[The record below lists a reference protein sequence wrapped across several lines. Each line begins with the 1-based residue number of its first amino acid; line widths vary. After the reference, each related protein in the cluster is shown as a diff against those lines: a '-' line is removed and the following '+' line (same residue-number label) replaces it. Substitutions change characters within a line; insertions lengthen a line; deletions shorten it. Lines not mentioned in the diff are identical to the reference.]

1 MFLGRAFIR
10 PCSVRHV
17 VRPGLHH
24 ARRAYRTPA
33 VDTKHSKAAV
43 SYADALKTA
52 KDPSTI
58 HSIYPTFVEELRK
71 AKFAS
76 QTEPPLQKQD
86 VTSILRKLAS
96 SGRPEDIQRIRELLY
111 DLEPVLDMRPS
122 LDLYTTIV
130 EGFAEKI
137 QPQVAFDFLKKMPTL
152 PGRYVPTMDHFLT
165 VLEASVDQVSFL
177 FIRNAVQNMHRMG
190 CRPNQAVANI
200 IIKSWWNCLDFN
212 GEEQTP
218 EAFTSLFDLL
228 ESLRIPYTT
237 ENVDFAV
244 KLFEGASL
252 SASGQQLRQV
262 YESIAKDDSSSSVS
276 PAQLSRAAQSSGAQ
290 AAIDLF
296 QSYQKRSMSPSNA
309 LRYILQHSH
318 TLSDIE
324 LVQKELKVQCDVRHW
339 TVVIS
344 NCARADKFS
353 EAFRIYDASRA
364 AGIRPDAGLVAPLL
378 RALWRKS
385 LQKRSDDYLEEALFL
400 YKDLSA
406 ASPPSS
412 THHPNNPSARHSSGP
427 DATIYHILFRLLSR
441 AQDVDKYYP
450 AALHLLEDM
459 NAYNIPTDVSAV
471 AAPMIC
477 LDIQRASSPDEAWEA
492 YRARRPVLDE
502 DGYSIVLQH
511 FSKKQ
516 FGSRWVPAIPEYF
529 SIVQDMRRAGIEITT
544 KVYNILLT
552 QIGFLSTKLLREGEL
567 DRDFKEDLITV
578 TRRTHDLLSL
588 DASLE
593 PDSII
598 LSQLISTYQRL
609 GCFGDAYRVW
619 ELMYLT
625 GNFNC
630 VTVSNILDG
639 CGYAN
644 DIHTAHAIWR
654 KLSGDGFSFDLHNW
668 NTWVECLCRCGHLNM
683 ARKVVLQD
691 MPDAGKKPT
700 LDTVMILVKFA
711 RRNGVEVE
719 VLAQIEKHFPSLYRK
734 VTQLKSID

>member
-1 MFLGRAFIR
+1 MFLGRSFIR
-10 PCSVRHV
+10 PFSVRHAA
-17 VRPGLHH
+17 RPGLPH

-33 VDTKHSKAAV
+33 VDTKQDLTKAAK
-43 SYADALKTA
+43 SYANSLKTA
-52 KDPSTI
+52 KDPFTI
-58 HSIYPTFVEELRK
+58 HSVYPTFVEELRK
-71 AKFAS
+71 TKFTS
-76 QTEPPLQKQD
+76 RTEPLLQKQD

-96 SGRPEDIQRIRELLY
+96 SGRPEDIQRIQELLY
-111 DLEPVLDMRPS
+111 DLEPVFDMPPS

-130 EGFAEKI
+130 EGLAEKI
-137 QPQVAFDFLKKMPTL
+137 QPQVALDFLKKMPTL
-152 PGRYVPTMDHFLT
+152 PGRYIPTIDHFLV
-165 VLEASVDQVSFL
+165 VLEASVDQAPFEFVRS
-177 FIRNAVQNMHRMG
+177 AVHNMHRMG

-200 IIKSWWNCLDFN
+200 VINAFWKSLEFN
-212 GEEQTP
+212 GEEPTP
-218 EAFTSLFDLL
+218 EAFVPVLDLL
-228 ESLRIPYTT
+228 ELWRIPYSTT
-237 ENVDFAV
+237 TVDLIT

-252 SASGQQLRQV
+252 SASGQKIRGV
-262 YESIAKDDSSSSVS
+262 YESMSKDNNGSNVW
-276 PAQLSRAAQSSGAQ
+276 ATQLSRVAQNSGAQ

-296 QSYQKRSMSPSNA
+296 QSSSNRSVNPSNA
-309 LRYILQHSH
+309 LRYILRHSH

-324 LVQKELKVQCDVRHW
+324 LAQKGLEVQCDIRHW

-344 NCARADKFS
+344 NCARADKLS
-353 EAFRIYDASRA
+353 EALRIYDASRA
-364 AGIRPDAGLVAPLL
+364 AGIRPDAGLVAPIL
-378 RALWRKS
+378 RGLWRKS
-385 LQKRSDDYLEEALFL
+385 LQKRSDDYLEEALLL
-400 YKDLSA
+400 YEDLAA
-406 ASPPSS
+406 ASPPS
-412 THHPNNPSARHSSGP
+412 THPPSSSLRHSPGP

-450 AALHLLEDM
+450 AAERLLEDM
-459 NAYNIPTDVSAV
+459 DAYRIPKDVSPI

-477 LDIQRASSPDEAWEA
+477 LDIQRSSSPEEAWEA
-492 YRARRPVLDE
+492 YRIRQPVLDE
-502 DGYSIVLQH
+502 DGYAIVLQH
-511 FSKKQ
+511 FSRKQ
-516 FGSRWVPAIPEYF
+516 FGTRWVPAIQEYF
-529 SIVQDMRRAGIEITT
+529 SIVKDMRRAGIEVTT

-552 QIGFLSTKLLREGEL
+552 QIGFLASKLHREG
-567 DRDFKEDLITV
+567 DVDSDFKSELINV

-593 PDSII
+593 PDPII

-654 KLSGDGFSFDLHNW
+654 KLSRDGFSFDLHNW

-711 RRNGVEVE
+711 RGYRVEGE
-719 VLAQIEKHFPSLYRK
+719 VLAQIEKHLPSLYRRI
-734 VTQLKSID
+734 TQKSID